1 MTHGCSESEG
11 CSNDG
16 QHSKD
21 RKSNRVYTPD
31 LRMKLAVTNKDL
43 SYIHILDHI
52 SAAYCICID
61 IHRETHTYTILY
73 LFRD

>member
-1 MTHGCSESEG
+1 MDVPNQRDAATM
-11 CSNDG
+11 D
-16 QHSKD
+16 SKD